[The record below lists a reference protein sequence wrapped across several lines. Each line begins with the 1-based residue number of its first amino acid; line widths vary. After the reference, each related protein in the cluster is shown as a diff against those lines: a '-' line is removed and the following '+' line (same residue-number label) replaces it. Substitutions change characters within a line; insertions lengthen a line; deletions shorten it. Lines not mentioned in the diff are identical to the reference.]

1 LQPEAASP
9 LIGAEEFSMSH
20 VRSNRRRFALAF
32 VATVL
37 AIASL
42 PQAAVPEAS
51 PTPVGSWALTGNMP
65 SSHVHHTATVLPN
78 GKVLVAG
85 GFSSSCCTPVNTA
98 ALYDPST
105 RTWANT
111 GSLATLRYHHTATLL
126 NSGMVLVVGGT
137 SDTAFLA
144 SAELYDPATGEWT
157 ETDSLTQGRR
167 RHMAT
172 LLADGRVLVAG
183 GEVSST
189 VIASAE
195 IYDPATGA
203 WTDTGSMKE
212 VRRWA
217 TMTLLPNGEVLV
229 TGGGS
234 LTGEHATA
242 ELFDPATGTWD
253 YAAPM
258 SQTRVAHSATL
269 LLDGTVLVTNYSSLG
284 LATERYHFD
293 TNTWSPAGSLTQS
306 PSDIA
311 QAVLLPSGKVL
322 LAGFAF
328 GETQLYDPA
337 SGSWSDTG
345 TLVQTR
351 NGFTLSLLPNGKAL
365 VTGGFCNFGCH
376 PSPAPAPDNT
386 AELYTEPSYLT
397 SIAVTPDDPAMLYSD
412 TQQLAAA
419 GTYNDGTGDVTSL
432 VTWESSDPAV
442 ASVDVNGFLT
452 AATHGTT
459 TITATI
465 GAVSDSITV
474 TVTAPLASIAVT
486 PATLQLPLGGAQQF
500 DATGTYA
507 DSSTAD
513 LTAFVT
519 VWLSVASSMQSRSS
533 RRRMRKPAK
542 STTN

>member
-1 LQPEAASP
+1 
-9 LIGAEEFSMSH
+9 
-20 VRSNRRRFALAF
+20 
-32 VATVL
+32 
-37 AIASL
+37 
-42 PQAAVPEAS
+42 
-51 PTPVGSWALTGNMP
+51 
-65 SSHVHHTATVLPN
+65 
-78 GKVLVAG
+78 
-85 GFSSSCCTPVNTA
+85 
-98 ALYDPST
+98 
-105 RTWANT
+105 
-111 GSLATLRYHHTATLL
+111 
-126 NSGMVLVVGGT
+126 MVLVVGGT

-397 SIAVTPDDPAMLYSD
+397 SIAVTPDDPTMLYSD

-513 LTAFVT
+513 LTALVTWSSSSPLVTSITAAGYASAVGQGSTTISATLGTVSGDTTLTVGPAELVT
-519 VWLSVASSMQSRSS
+519 VSVTPQDPSIPNNTTQQFAASGSFTDGSS
-533 RRRMRKPAK
+533 GDVTAGATWSSSNTGVATIDANGKATAVGIGQ
-542 STTN
+542 TTIT